1 MTGDRKPALL
11 LSVAAVAAISV
22 ASAVSF
28 APKLVWNAS
37 ASAPIGLYRIKNRA
51 PETGDFVL
59 VTPSSDV
66 AKLINERRYLP
77 PGIPLIKRVGALPG
91 DEVCR
96 ENLSIFIN
104 RKHVANAQKA
114 DSFDREMPSWSGCF
128 MLQSDQIFLLNEHE
142 QSLDGRYFGATSASD
157 VIGVA
162 VRVFAERQ
170 DG

>member
-1 MTGDRKPALL
+1 MTANRKITLL
-11 LSVAAVAAISV
+11 LSAAAVTAMGV

-37 ASAPIGLYRIKNRA
+37 ASAPIGLYRIENTT

-59 VTPSSDV
+59 VTPSPGAV
-66 AKLINERRYLP
+66 ELINERRYLP
-77 PGIPLIKRVGALPG
+77 PGIPLIKRVVALPG
-91 DEVCR
+91 DEICR

-104 RKHVANAQKA
+104 GIYAADAQKA
-114 DSFDREMPSWSGCF
+114 DSFDRDMPSWSGCF
-128 MLQSDQIFLLNEHE
+128 TLQYNQIFLLNEHE
-142 QSLDGRYFGATSASD
+142 HSLDGRYFGATKASD

-162 VRVFAERQ
+162 IPIFVKRR